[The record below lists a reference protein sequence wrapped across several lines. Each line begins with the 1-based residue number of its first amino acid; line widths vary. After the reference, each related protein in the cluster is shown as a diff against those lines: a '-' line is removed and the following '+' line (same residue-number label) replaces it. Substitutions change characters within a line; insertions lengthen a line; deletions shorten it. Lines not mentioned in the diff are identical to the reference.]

1 MSKSHNSKTTN
12 KNQKMEEIMKKAEVK
27 VEVKEET
34 EPVEEVKQRRVR
46 HSFKE
51 VILMRIDSKAEG
63 LNAEDYNPIREKI
76 SSALDELQTVIEDNK
91 EFLRTERSIKFKLS
105 KFSKEQIESYLKT
118 LPSED

>member
-34 EPVEEVKQRRVR
+34 EPVEEVKQKRVR

-63 LNAEDYNPIREKI
+63 LNTEDYNPIREKI